1 MATFFH
7 LSIIPQSARQAKS
20 EVPSRPPVQGIL
32 HWRTR
37 WKASVPVAQL
47 AAHRN
52 AWSAWHALHGCH
64 TGHTL
69 HGTREVGSAVRTESP
84 AQFEQALALG
94 TGTLELL
101 TTGGAN
107 LEIRLYAGMTI
118 VAGLALGHL
127 CQQRFF
133 LQLAFINL
141 CQCLPGT

>member
-1 MATFFH
+1 VAIWPHFFTSLLYH
-7 LSIIPQSARQAKS
+7 NPLDKQNQRD
-20 EVPSRPPVQGIL
+20 
-32 HWRTR
+32 
-37 WKASVPVAQL
+37 SVPVAQL

-52 AWSAWHALHGCH
+52 AWSALHALHALHGCH

-69 HGTREVGSAVRTESP
+69 HGTREVGSTVRAECP

-107 LEIRLYAGMTI
+107 LEIRLYASMTV

-127 CQQRFF
+127 CQ
-133 LQLAFINL
+133 
-141 CQCLPGT
+141 